1 METFEFPFRG
11 RVTLAQHQEVIQRH
25 NDQVREQ
32 RQVVEDL
39 HGTIA
44 RQAEEL
50 EAFRSRQSRLE
61 GLFTEMFS
69 GVVRNIVLDTF
80 RDEILHAIRVDT
92 SVCSHYDR
100 PDEADSSV
108 VFIDPRDGFQ
118 FEQRER

>member
-1 METFEFPFRG
+1 METFEYPFRG
-11 RVTLAQHQEVIQRH
+11 RITLAQHQEVIQRH

-32 RQVVEDL
+32 RHVVEDL
-39 HGTIA
+39 QGTIA

-80 RDEILHAIRVDT
+80 RDEILHAICVNTHISSYTD
-92 SVCSHYDR
+92 SAS
-100 PDEADSSV
+100 SSV
-108 VFIDPRDGFQ
+108 VFIDPRDGFS

>member
-1 METFEFPFRG
+1 MNFPFGG

-32 RQVVEDL
+32 RHVVEDL
-39 HGTIA
+39 QGTIA

-61 GLFTEMFS
+61 AMFRETYS

-80 RDEILHAIRVDT
+80 RDEILHAIRVDQYVYE
-92 SVCSHYDR
+92 SDDHYF
-100 PDEADSSV
+100 E
-108 VFIDPRDGFQ
+108 FFDPRDGVLY
-118 FEQRER
+118 EQK

>member
-1 METFEFPFRG
+1 MFRETY
-11 RVTLAQHQEVIQRH
+11 
-25 NDQVREQ
+25 
-32 RQVVEDL
+32 
-39 HGTIA
+39 
-44 RQAEEL
+44 
-50 EAFRSRQSRLE
+50 
-61 GLFTEMFS
+61 S

>member
-1 METFEFPFRG
+1 METFEYPFRG
-11 RVTLAQHQEVIQRH
+11 RITLAQHQEVIKLH
-25 NDQVREQ
+25 NAQVREQ
-32 RQVVEDL
+32 RQVVADL
-39 HGTIA
+39 QGTIA
-44 RQAEEL
+44 RQEEEI
-50 EAFRSRQSRLE
+50 EAFRSRQSRIE